1 MTVTRQLTSIQE
13 SKEVFVE
20 LVPSNSTS
28 EFIEISRDVWYLM
41 TFPFVTDDLLT
52 TLKQLGLEKDLIIW
66 GYDPSYGGSS
76 VATINDGKSGWAVY
90 YANNT
95 SIFEEGGIAEN
106 VRELTTV
113 SAEKGY
119 WVMNISSSSI
129 VLNYTS
135 PALAMYASK
144 DVYGNLRAPK
154 AGVEA
159 IQSIYRDVEFIKQ
172 YDVLAS
178 NTPSVSLGD
187 VVLLNNADYAAGNT
201 YEANGEYGVSYK
213 YLQSGPYTITSNE
226 NFLDGYYWE
235 RLPDPYPVEYL
246 WRIWASFNNVFYF
259 ATNSKKIL
267 AAYTAAG
274 YEALELLPKY
284 SAAWVF
290 SVEEEE

>member
-13 SKEVFVE
+13 SKEVFIE
-20 LVPSNSTS
+20 LVPSNSTN
-28 EFIEISRDVWYLM
+28 EFITIPRHVWTLM

-66 GYDPSYGGSS
+66 GYDASYGNSS
-76 VATINDGKSGWAVY
+76 TASINDGKSGWAVY
-90 YANNT
+90 YANKS

-106 VRELTTV
+106 VRELTSV

-119 WVMNISSSSI
+119 WVRNISSGSI
-129 VLNYTS
+129 VLRYTS
-135 PALAMYASK
+135 PSSAMYASK
-144 DVYGNLRAPK
+144 EAYGNLRAPK
-154 AGVEA
+154 AGVES

-172 YDVLAS
+172 YNLLAS

-187 VVLLNNADYAAGNT
+187 VVLLNNANYATGNVH
-201 YEANGEYGVSYK
+201 EARGEYGVSYK
-213 YLQSGPYTITSNE
+213 YLQSGPYTVTSDE
-226 NFLDGYYWE
+226 DFLDGYYWE

-246 WRIWASFNNVFYF
+246 WLVWASFNDTWYI
-259 ATNSKKIL
+259 ATNSKKKL

-284 SAAWVF
+284 SASWVF